1 MIAWLVGLG
10 VRLLNVKRERVAVDC
25 EKKTEETKEKV

>member
-10 VRLLNVKRERVAVDC
+10 VRLLGVKLERVAVDC
-25 EKKTEETKEKV
+25 EKKAEETKEKI